1 MSTRTSELRVRDMAE
16 LLAGAIVMAFPI
28 AITEEVWDLGEELSL
43 LRITLIALG
52 SILFI
57 ALLVWALFQRG
68 HPPEHRRDFLR
79 RVLAAYGLALFVAAM
94 ILFAVGRLEL
104 LTDPLV
110 GLKRSVLVAFPA
122 SFAATAVDSLG
133 D

>member
-16 LLAGAIVMAFPI
+16 LLAGAVVMAFPV
-28 AITEEVWDLGEELSL
+28 AVTEEVWDLGEELSL
-43 LRITLIALG
+43 LRIGFIALA
-52 SILFI
+52 SILSI
-57 ALLVWALFQRG
+57 ALLVWVLFQRA
-68 HPPEHRRDFLR
+68 HSPEDRQDFLR
-79 RVLAAYGLALFVAAM
+79 RVLAAYGLALLVAAM
-94 ILFAVGRLEL
+94 ILLAVDRLEL

-110 GLKRSVLVAFPA
+110 GLKRAVLVAVPA